1 MQHAHPDHSIL
12 HILQLENILEQA
24 VAVHMSAAESQL
36 GPFLDLLD
44 QPLAL
49 HPFDGEADD
58 GHTQV
63 FASRW
68 LAVDGDDAAATLQ
81 EVQQDRL
88 QFLLIRSDLRP
99 CTRRI
104 RAKVVHYPRD
114 ALHQLIVHRCKVELD
129 VERLRQAVLEEVGQ
143 RVDVR
148 VRTGRRV

>member
-1 MQHAHPDHSIL
+1 MQHAHSDHSVLNIL
-12 HILQLENILEQA
+12 KSKYVLEQA

-44 QPLAL
+44 QLLAL

-58 GHTQV
+58 GHAQV
-63 FASRW
+63 FARRW
-68 LAVDGDDAAATLQ
+68 LAVDGDIATTIQ

-104 RAKVVHYPRD
+104 RAKVVHHPRD

-129 VERLRQAVLEEVGQ
+129 VEGLRQVVLEEVGQ
-143 RVDVR
+143 RVNVR
-148 VRTGRRV
+148 MHTGRSV